1 MQGTMIWYGTMKP
14 GEIKV
19 GNLVRWTNPD
29 ATALGV
35 IVKVYKETGDWLDGR
50 VSVVWQDGVGSGL
63 VTADHRYLE
72 VISES
77 R

>member
-1 MQGTMIWYGTMKP
+1 MQGTMIWYGTMNP

-19 GNLVRWTNPD
+19 GNLVRWTNPG
-29 ATALGV
+29 ATGFGV
-35 IVKVYKETGDWLDGR
+35 VVRVYKDTGDWLDGR

-63 VTADHRYLE
+63 VTADHKYLE
-72 VISES
+72 LISEN